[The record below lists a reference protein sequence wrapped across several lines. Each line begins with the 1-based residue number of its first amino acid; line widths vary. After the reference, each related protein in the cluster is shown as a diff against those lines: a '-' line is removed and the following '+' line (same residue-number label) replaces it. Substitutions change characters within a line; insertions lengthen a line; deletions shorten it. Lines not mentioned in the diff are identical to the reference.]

1 MQSVKKNCGDS
12 ELTRLSFSDLLLF
25 TGFFF
30 LRTNQ
35 KNAQNFQGL
44 WCWEEIDELYMCT
57 RVCVCGSAVYILSVL
72 HGDKSCI
79 LQFHNFAHNFRILEV
94 FADSLWVALH
104 LF

>member
-25 TGFFF
+25 TGFLFF

-57 RVCVCGSAVYILSVL
+57 RVCVWISCL
-72 HGDKSCI
+72 HFICT
-79 LQFHNFAHNFRILEV
+79 AWR
-94 FADSLWVALH
+94 
-104 LF
+104 